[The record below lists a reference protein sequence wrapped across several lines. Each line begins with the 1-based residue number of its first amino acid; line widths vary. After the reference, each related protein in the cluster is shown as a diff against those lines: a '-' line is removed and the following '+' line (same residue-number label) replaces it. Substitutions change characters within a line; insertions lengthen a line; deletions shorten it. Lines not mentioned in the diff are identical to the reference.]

1 MPASVQASR
10 TRRACASGLGSEMPL
25 VWPSWFSAVPT
36 ITPWIGSPS
45 AIACERRFSSTMPAP
60 SPRTKPLA
68 EASNALH
75 SPSGESIDACEN
87 PMKPPGV
94 IITVTPPASAVS
106 PRPAQMCSQAACT
119 AVSADE
125 HAVSMATLGPRRLKQ

>member
-1 MPASVQASR
+1 
-10 TRRACASGLGSEMPL
+10 MPL
-25 VWPSWFSAVPT
+25 VWPSWFSAVPM

-45 AIACERRFSSTMPAP
+45 AIACDRRFSSTMPAP

-75 SPSGESIDACEN
+75 LPSGDSIEAWEK

-106 PRPAQMCSQAACT
+106 PRPVRMCSHAAWT

-125 HAVSMATLGPRRLKQ
+125 HAVSMATLGPRRFRQ